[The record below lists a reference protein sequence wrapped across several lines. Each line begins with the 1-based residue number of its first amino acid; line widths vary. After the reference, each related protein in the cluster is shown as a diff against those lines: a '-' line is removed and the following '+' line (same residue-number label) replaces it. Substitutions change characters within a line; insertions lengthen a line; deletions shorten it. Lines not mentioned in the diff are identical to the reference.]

1 MSRDKLRF
9 GTADGI
15 AVSLVSKEERMLK
28 LQGIV
33 VFFALPCLFA
43 QQPTRNEGNSHKVI
57 CSPVSAGKIVKF
69 VKPVFPPEAT
79 MKALSGAVL
88 VEGMIDNQ
96 GVPKNLRVT
105 KGYPILAKAVV
116 KALQQ
121 WRWKP
126 YKLNGEAVEVES
138 SVYVRF
144 EPASN

>member
-1 MSRDKLRF
+1 
-9 GTADGI
+9 
-15 AVSLVSKEERMLK
+15 MLK
-28 LQGIV
+28 LLGIV
-33 VFFALPCLFA
+33 VFFALSSLFA
-43 QQPTRNEGNSHKVI
+43 QQTAMNEGNSPKVV
-57 CSPVSAGKIVKF
+57 CTPVSGGKIVKF
-69 VKPVFPPEAT
+69 VRPVFPPEAT

-88 VEGMIDNQ
+88 VKGTIDKQ

-105 KGYPILAKAVV
+105 KGDPILAKTLL